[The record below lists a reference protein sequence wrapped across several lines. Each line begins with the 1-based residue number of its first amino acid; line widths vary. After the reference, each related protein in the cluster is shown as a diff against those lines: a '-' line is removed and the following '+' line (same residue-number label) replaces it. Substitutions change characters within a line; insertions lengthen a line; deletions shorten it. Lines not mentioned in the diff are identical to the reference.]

1 MDRETLEKAYQA
13 ALDAAARQLSY
24 RGLSV
29 KALREKLMQKGH
41 TEDAADYAL
50 AWLTERRLLDD
61 SRFAEDVVRSGMRR
75 GYGQLRI
82 RQELYKRGIDRE
94 TAEAAMQAAYAPDDG
109 AIYALLD
116 KKLKGDTS
124 DPKAVQ
130 RAVAYV
136 QRRGYQWGEIRRAL
150 TAYGAAQDDFPDG

>member
-1 MDRETLEKAYQA
+1 MDREALEKAYQA

-24 RGLSV
+24 RGLSA

-50 AWLTERRLLDD
+50 AWLTERGLLDD
-61 SRFAEDVVRSGMRR
+61 GRFAEEIVRSCMRR
-75 GYGQLRI
+75 GYGELRI

-94 TAEAAMQAAYAPDDG
+94 AADAAMETTYAPDTR
-109 AIYALLD
+109 AVYALLD

-130 RAVAYV
+130 RAIAYV

-150 TAYGAAQDDFPDG
+150 AEYGAGQDNFPED